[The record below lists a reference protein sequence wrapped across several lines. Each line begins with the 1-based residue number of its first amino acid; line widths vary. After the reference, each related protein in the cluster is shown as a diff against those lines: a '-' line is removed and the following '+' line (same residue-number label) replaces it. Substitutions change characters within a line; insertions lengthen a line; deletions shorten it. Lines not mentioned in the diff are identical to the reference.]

1 MIISKR
7 KYYCIRLLTA
17 VIVGVLILIGALIA
31 NRYYFQIKMIDKIC
45 IYSLIAV
52 ISIIAVKMMI
62 AVIASRGIKNYISKK
77 LLLSSIEDN
86 LISIGAYMRIEKQPY
101 VVLPKIKIKKGKVR
115 IKLCNLKIR
124 TILQRYLDSF
134 STALPERYI
143 VEDYYITQNN
153 AEVVIIDIPTNS

>member
-62 AVIASRGIKNYISKK
+62 AVILFPQLN
-77 LLLSSIEDN
+77 LELSSGIRSE
-86 LISIGAYMRIEKQPY
+86 
-101 VVLPKIKIKKGKVR
+101 
-115 IKLCNLKIR
+115 IR
-124 TILQRYLDSF
+124 TEKGRNFGRIQLHLF
-134 STALPERYI
+134 
-143 VEDYYITQNN
+143 
-153 AEVVIIDIPTNS
+153 